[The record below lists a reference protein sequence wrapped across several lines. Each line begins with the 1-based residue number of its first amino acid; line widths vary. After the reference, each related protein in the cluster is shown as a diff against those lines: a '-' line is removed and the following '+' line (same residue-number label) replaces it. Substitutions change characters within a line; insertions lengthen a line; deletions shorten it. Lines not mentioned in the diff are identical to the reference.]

1 MSMAD
6 VFGNDSA
13 VDPRMDDVL
22 HPADVTILG
31 VGNVILRDEGFG
43 VRAAEYLDAHYDF
56 PESVQVVDGGT
67 LGIELTQYVTGTKK
81 LLVIDSINGAISV
94 INKIPGVSIGKLGRL
109 GFPRLAT
116 GTDNWGGGW
125 ATVGE
130 QGRENVWLP
139 PGSKVFSEKDSKA
152 MGGEVTNNFY
162 GEMHFDSA
170 DAVDRFYER
179 INRDTELAQMGMPT

>member
-1 MSMAD
+1 MAD

-43 VRAAEYLDAHYDF
+43 VRTAEYLDAHYDF

-81 LLVIDSINGAISV
+81 LLVIDSING
-94 INKIPGVSIGKLGRL
+94 G
-109 GFPRLAT
+109 
-116 GTDNWGGGW
+116 
-125 ATVGE
+125 
-130 QGRENVWLP
+130 Q
-139 PGSKVFSEKDSKA
+139 
-152 MGGEVTNNFY
+152 
-162 GEMHFDSA
+162 
-170 DAVDRFYER
+170 
-179 INRDTELAQMGMPT
+179 